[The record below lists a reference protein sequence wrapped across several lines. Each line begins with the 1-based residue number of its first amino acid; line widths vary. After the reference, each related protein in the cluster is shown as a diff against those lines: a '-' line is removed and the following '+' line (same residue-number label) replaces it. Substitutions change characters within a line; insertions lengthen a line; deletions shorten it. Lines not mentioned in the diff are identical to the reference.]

1 MPLGVGAL
9 ALAGVVA
16 AQPALANPRTSAST
30 SFSVTGQL
38 NGVAAVSASQAW
50 AVGYAGKIT
59 GTRHP
64 LIARWTGTAWQ
75 QVPGLSSQAGD
86 LEGVAAVSR
95 TDAWA
100 VGFTLGSS
108 LKAQRALILR
118 WNGTKWERSPIP
130 SLGFAGLYAVAATSA
145 TNAWAVG
152 SKGFN
157 LTKPVVLHWNGHV
170 WKPVSGIGGPCVI
183 DAISA
188 TGSSNA
194 WAAYY
199 CSSGG
204 PNYNGLAHW
213 NGSKWKSV
221 KFPLQ
226 GVYDYVYGIAA
237 RSASN
242 AIAVGAYA
250 GAPGGGARSMR
261 WNGRTWQKLAIPEAS
276 KRGLSAV
283 AATPRIVLAVGASG
297 KLGSSTKTLIMRWT
311 GSGWVR
317 LASPSPGSYDTLT
330 GVAAVTATNAW
341 AVGYDG
347 IVPEKTLILHWNGSS
362 WR

>member
-1 MPLGVGAL
+1 M
-9 ALAGVVA
+9 VA
-16 AQPALANPRTSAST
+16 APPALAIPRIPVST

-38 NGVAAVSASQAW
+38 NGVAATSAAEAW
-50 AVGYAGKIT
+50 AVGYAGSIT
-59 GTRHP
+59 TSRHL
-64 LIARWTGTAWQ
+64 LIVRWTGSAWQ
-75 QVPGLSSQAGD
+75 RAPGLSSQDGD

-108 LKAQRALILR
+108 LTAQRALILR
-118 WNGTKWERSPIP
+118 WNGTKWRRSPIP

-152 SKGFN
+152 SNGFN
-157 LTKPVVLHWNGHV
+157 VTKPVVLHWNGRV
-170 WKPVSGIGGPCVI
+170 WMSVRGIGGPCTI

-188 TGSSNA
+188 SGSRSA

-213 NGSKWKSV
+213 NGSGWKSV

-237 RSASN
+237 RSVSN
-242 AIAVGAYA
+242 AIAVGGYA

-261 WNGRTWQKLAIPEAS
+261 WNGRSWQKVAVPEAS
-276 KRGLSAV
+276 ERGLSAV

-297 KLGSSTKTLIMRWT
+297 KLGSSSKTLILRWT
-311 GSGWVR
+311 GSGWLR
-317 LASPSPGSYDTLT
+317 QASPSPGSYDTLT
-330 GVAAVTATNAW
+330 SVAAVTARNAW

-347 IVPEKTLILHWNGSS
+347 VVPEKTLILFWNGSS